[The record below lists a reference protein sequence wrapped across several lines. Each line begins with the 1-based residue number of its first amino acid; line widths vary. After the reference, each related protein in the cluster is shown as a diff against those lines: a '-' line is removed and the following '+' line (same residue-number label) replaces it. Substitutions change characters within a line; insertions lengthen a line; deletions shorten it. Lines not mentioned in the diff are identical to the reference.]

1 MDKQKPSLCSTHF
14 FCFREHFANTIDKT
28 AAVANDKSHVWMYTY
43 LRERLSIIPLKVS
56 ELWKLFIFKTA
67 HHIGWI
73 TPVENQACSHSKCER
88 KDGEQLKCSI
98 DLLKILL
105 PGGVDVVLGQDGL
118 HWQGCG
124 LLDTQSQWWSET
136 GDLGSEMTVTN
147 KVCRHTA
154 PIQSTITFPQT
165 SFNQRQRQ
173 GVPTSLCL
181 LIEPTVRVPEKCR
194 WHEGVTDICVGQGCQ
209 EESQGWK
216 GTADQKRTV
225 YFCLHTHTEG
235 KNEEDKMCRKPHN
248 PPKKKWWA

>member
-1 MDKQKPSLCSTHF
+1 MENSSSVRLISLKY
-14 FCFREHFANTIDKT
+14 CF
-28 AAVANDKSHVWMYTY
+28 
-43 LRERLSIIPLKVS
+43 
-56 ELWKLFIFKTA
+56 
-67 HHIGWI
+67 
-73 TPVENQACSHSKCER
+73 PVEWMSYWDRMASTGR
-88 KDGEQLKCSI
+88 
-98 DLLKILL
+98 
-105 PGGVDVVLGQDGL
+105 GVGFLIPKAN
-118 HWQGCG
+118 
-124 LLDTQSQWWSET
+124 
-136 GDLGSEMTVTN
+136 GDLKLAIWDPKWRWQIRFAVTPP
-147 KVCRHTA
+147 

-235 KNEEDKMCRKPHN
+235 KNEADKMCRKPHN
-248 PPKKKWWA
+248 PPPPKRWA